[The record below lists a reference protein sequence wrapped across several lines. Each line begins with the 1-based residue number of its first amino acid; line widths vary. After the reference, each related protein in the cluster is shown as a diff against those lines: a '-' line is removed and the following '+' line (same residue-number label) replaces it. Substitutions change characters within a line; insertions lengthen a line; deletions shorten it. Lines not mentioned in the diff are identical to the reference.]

1 MLLTYLRRPVGRM
14 TITEQKLEGEYRY
27 INSRLITN
35 AEEIAFYNGNYRE
48 KLTILASFEKL
59 VTISLCNVY
68 PFCHPSND
76 NENETVACVEVFQA
90 SMVNI
95 LGYGKVE
102 STD

>member
-48 KLTILASFEKL
+48 KLTILAAFEKL
-59 VTISLCNVY
+59 VTIASLI
-68 PFCHPSND
+68 
-76 NENETVACVEVFQA
+76 Q
-90 SMVNI
+90 
-95 LGYGKVE
+95 
-102 STD
+102 